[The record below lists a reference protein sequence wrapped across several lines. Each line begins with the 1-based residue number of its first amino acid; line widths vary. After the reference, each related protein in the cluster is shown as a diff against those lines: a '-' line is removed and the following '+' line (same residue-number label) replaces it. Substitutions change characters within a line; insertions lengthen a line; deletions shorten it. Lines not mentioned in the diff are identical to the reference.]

1 MFRPFTFFC
10 ALLAGSSGMYLYTKK
25 HQTTV
30 LDQQISRIVGDT
42 QHIRQQTAVLQT
54 QWALLN
60 QPDRLNHLAARF
72 DSSLKPMEP
81 KQFVRMSD
89 LRQHLPS
96 VESVHDAVVARAD
109 APVAPTAPSESRSV
123 APVAMA
129 ANSAPEHDHVRDT
142 VVKPA
147 PSVVAETSV
156 RKAPVV
162 LAKADTPALPTHA
175 HDARMTD
182 AHTTTELRRLTGE
195 SPKPQTLALSDAPQ
209 AGAHK
214 SQHHAASTASTS
226 TDALALALGEK
237 SETAT
242 VHHAAAHTVVADSGV
257 TRHVATHE
265 ATDLTDTTHATHH
278 AATTRVALGDAQR
291 HSPAFSS
298 PVTTVAAW
306 RPAAAPRYVEA
317 RATYSGSLLGR
328 SAIGGGLPPP
338 MPVSN

>member
-60 QPDRLNHLAARF
+60 QPDRLTHLAARF

-81 KQFVRMSD
+81 KQFVRMTD
-89 LRQHLPS
+89 LKQHLPAAVS
-96 VESVHDAVVARAD
+96 AHDAVVARAD
-109 APVAPTAPSESRSV
+109 TPVAPPASAESRTAAAAV
-123 APVAMA
+123 MA
-129 ANSAPEHDHVRDT
+129 SSTIQEHERVRDAA
-142 VVKPA
+142 VKPA
-147 PSVVAETSV
+147 ASVVAETSV

-162 LAKADTPALPTHA
+162 LARAETPALPVHM
-175 HDARMTD
+175 HES
-182 AHTTTELRRLTGE
+182 HVTEVHMASESRRLTSE
-195 SPKPQTLALSDAPQ
+195 SPKPQMLALSDATPVVT
-209 AGAHK
+209 HK
-214 SQHHAASTASTS
+214 PQHHATASAPAS

-237 SETAT
+237 PETAT
-242 VHHAAAHTVVADSGV
+242 VHHSARTVVADNSV
-257 TRHVATHE
+257 SRHVATHE
-265 ATDLTDTTHATHH
+265 TTDLSDVTHVTHH
-278 AATTRVALGDAQR
+278 AVTHVAANDTPRHTTAL
-291 HSPAFSS
+291 S
-298 PVTTVAAW
+298 PVTVAAW
-306 RPAAAPRYVEA
+306 HPAAAPRYVEA
-317 RATYSGSLLGR
+317 RATYSGSLLGH

>member
-30 LDQQISRIVGDT
+30 LDQQISKIVGDT

-81 KQFVRMSD
+81 KQFVRMTD
-89 LRQHLPS
+89 LKQHLPPA
-96 VESVHDAVVARAD
+96 VSVHDAVVARAD
-109 APVAPTAPSESRSV
+109 TPVAPTAAAEVHTP
-123 APVAMA
+123 APVVMA
-129 ANSAPEHDHVRDT
+129 SSTAPEHERVQDIA
-142 VVKPA
+142 VKPA
-147 PSVVAETSV
+147 ASVVAEAPV

-162 LAKADTPALPTHA
+162 LARAETPAFPAHMRESHVTETHMASEA
-175 HDARMTD
+175 H
-182 AHTTTELRRLTGE
+182 RLTSE
-195 SPKPQTLALSDAPQ
+195 SPKPQMLALSDATP
-209 AGAHK
+209 AVTHK
-214 SQHHAASTASTS
+214 SHHTTTTPAS

-237 SETAT
+237 PETAT
-242 VHHAAAHTVVADSGV
+242 VHHSAHTVVADNSV
-257 TRHVATHE
+257 TRHITTHE
-265 ATDLTDTTHATHH
+265 TTDLSEAVHTSHH
-278 AATTRVALGDAQR
+278 AVTHVASSDTARHTTSL
-291 HSPAFSS
+291 S
-298 PVTTVAAW
+298 PVTVAAW

-317 RATYSGSLLGR
+317 RATYSGSLLGH